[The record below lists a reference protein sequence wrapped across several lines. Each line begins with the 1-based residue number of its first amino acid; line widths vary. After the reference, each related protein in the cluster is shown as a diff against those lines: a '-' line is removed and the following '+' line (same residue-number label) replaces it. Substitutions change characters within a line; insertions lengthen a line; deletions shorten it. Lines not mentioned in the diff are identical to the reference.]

1 MKSKIMSLSAYLW
14 GIRLFTLLSFLAFL
28 GVVIALDPEEAGGI
42 GKGLFFISLFA
53 FLTGILTLLVTG
65 VYRKGL
71 GDVGAAHNLG
81 GAFRQAFLLALFALG
96 IVFFRYAGILVWWDV
111 LLLLAAVLLAEF
123 SLRRFSREKD

>member
-1 MKSKIMSLSAYLW
+1 MSLSAYLW

-28 GVVIALDPEEAGGI
+28 GVVIALDPEVAGGL

-53 FLTGILTLLVTG
+53 FLTGILTLLVTWI
-65 VYRKGL
+65 YRKGL

-96 IVFFRYAGILVWWDV
+96 IIFFRYAGILVWWDA

-123 SLRRFSREKD
+123 SLRRFSETKD